1 MGERIIIEYRMGRA
15 PQARLG
21 ITVSR
26 KYGKAHERN
35 RFKRLVRESFRLIQ
49 TTLQPGLEVH
59 VKPRSGAYGA
69 CMTAIQQ
76 EMVALLK
83 RKGQGT

>member
-1 MGERIIIEYRMGRA
+1 MGRA
-15 PQARLG
+15 PRARLG

-35 RFKRLVRESFRLIQ
+35 RFKRVVRESFRLIQ
-49 TTLQPGLEVH
+49 GLLQPGLEVH

-69 CMTAIQQ
+69 DMKAIQQ
-76 EMVALLK
+76 EMLTLLK
-83 RKGQGT
+83 VS